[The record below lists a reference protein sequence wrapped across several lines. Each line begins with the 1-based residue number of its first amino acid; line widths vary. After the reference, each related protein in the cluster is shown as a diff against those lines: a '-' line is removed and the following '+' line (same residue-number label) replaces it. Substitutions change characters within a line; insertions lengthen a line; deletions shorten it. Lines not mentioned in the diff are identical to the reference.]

1 MLIQV
6 VQSWIFVV
14 KWEEFT
20 GGDLFMKVNLRKS
33 KISYTVMIIS
43 DSAKRHHREF
53 HIKAG
58 AVGAVSFVAF

>member
-1 MLIQV
+1 M
-6 VQSWIFVV
+6 V